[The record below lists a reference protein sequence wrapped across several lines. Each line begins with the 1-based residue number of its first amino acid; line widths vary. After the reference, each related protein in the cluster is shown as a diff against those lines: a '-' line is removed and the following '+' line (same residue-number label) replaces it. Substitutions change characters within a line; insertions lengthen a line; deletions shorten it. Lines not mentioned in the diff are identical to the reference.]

1 MRGIGSEPVELA
13 PGPAITIAAREAE
26 FEEWAHRRVR
36 ALRLFYTHFTLFVVL
51 NIVLLLID
59 VSTPGDP
66 WFYKVLLGWGL
77 VVGLH
82 ALHTYELLPWSTQN
96 WEQRKIQE
104 LIEEA
109 RSRFHRR

>member
-1 MRGIGSEPVELA
+1 MRGTGSEPVELA
-13 PGPAITIAAREAE
+13 PGPAITLAAREAE
-26 FEEWAHRRVR
+26 FEQWAVRRVR
-36 ALRLFYTHFTLFVVL
+36 SLRFFYTHFTLFVVL

-82 ALHTYELLPWSTQN
+82 ALHTYELLPWSTHN
-96 WEQRKIQE
+96 WEQRKLQE

-109 RSRFHRR
+109 RARFHRR